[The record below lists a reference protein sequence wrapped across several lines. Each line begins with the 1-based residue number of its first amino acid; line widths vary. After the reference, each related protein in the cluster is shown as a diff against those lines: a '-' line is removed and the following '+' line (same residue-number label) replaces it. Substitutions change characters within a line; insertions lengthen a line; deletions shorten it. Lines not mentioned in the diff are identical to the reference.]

1 MQVYNSD
8 QNEPT
13 TLQKMI
19 KYHKL
24 WVLSVEIPL
33 SYFTFSK
40 ISIRSPYKFK
50 SLFIGLLGLYLIG
63 TRKGVSLL
71 SEDILYFKDICVS
84 NMLSLYKST
93 AYGKILE
100 TNWHEEKDK
109 FCSR

>member
-40 ISIRSPYKFK
+40 ISIRSPQKVK
-50 SLFIGLLGLYLIG
+50 SLFIGLYLKG
-63 TRKGVSLL
+63 ARKGVSLL